1 MQQSIKT
8 ATTPLWFWLVAGLG
22 LVWNIYGVYQFS
34 GTLRSTPES
43 LQAMGMTAEQAQVYA
58 SYPWWMTVAFA
69 IGVFAGTIGC
79 IALLMRNRVATPIF
93 LASVIGYCV
102 LCIGDIT
109 EGVFA
114 ALGSPQIIV
123 LSVVVAIAVG
133 LFLFSRWTFGS
144 RRQTNR

>member
-1 MQQSIKT
+1 MQQSIET
-8 ATTPLWFWLVAGLG
+8 AKTPLWFWLVAGLG
-22 LVWNIYGVYQFS
+22 LVWNIYGVYQFT

-43 LQAMGMTAEQAQVYA
+43 LQAMGMTTEQAQVYS

-69 IGVFAGTIGC
+69 IGVFGGTAGC
-79 IALLMRNRVATPIF
+79 IALLIRNRVATPIF

-102 LCIGDIT
+102 LYIGDIT

-114 ALGSPQIIV
+114 ALGSSQIIV

-133 LFLFSRWTFGS
+133 LFLFSRWTFGG
-144 RRQTNR
+144 QKKANP